1 MSPIMQSFHHPK
13 EGEEGGQGPLLRK
26 EIETSSAKSD
36 DDGKNKEEE
45 ERETT
50 GSSGALPSTK
60 EEESS
65 AEKEGCKE
73 QLKEE
78 EKEEEEGKEEQKQ
91 DMDARKDE
99 EKMEL
104 HPSQMPEGMIPIP
117 RSNPDRYPLPPR
129 KEHEKEEKKEEVEE
143 EEEEARGEICR
154 TSIDESSPKASEV
167 TSPGIRMSASL
178 SAFSQVKGKNISI
191 PPCLRCG
198 LLSLVCYV
206 VWYCVVVWWYV

>member
-26 EIETSSAKSD
+26 EIETSSSSATKS
-36 DDGKNKEEE
+36 DDGKNKKEE

-50 GSSGALPSTK
+50 GSSGVLPSAK

-78 EKEEEEGKEEQKQ
+78 EEVEEEGKEEQKQ

-117 RSNPDRYPLPPR
+117 RSNPDRYLPPR

-154 TSIDESSPKASEV
+154 TSIDESSPKISEM
-167 TSPGIRMSASL
+167 TSPGIRMSAAL
-178 SAFSQVKGKNISI
+178 SAFSQVKGKKFSI
-191 PPCLRCG
+191 YPSTPSQVS
-198 LLSLVCYV
+198 LLPSRF
-206 VWYCVVVWWYV
+206 VWCCVE